1 MFVLVFNNTTANVPN
16 NPIDNTN
23 NRVERNSRTK
33 SSLPRVNITNYNVL
47 INGRNF
53 YDQSINDLIKHC
65 DEIKITGR
73 SRWLYNR
80 MLVKLSV
87 FQRSLESNSSWY

>member
-33 SSLPRVNITNYNVL
+33 SSLPRLNITNYNVL

-87 FQRSLESNSSWY
+87 FQRSLESNCSWY

>member
-53 YDQSINDLIKHC
+53 YDQPINDLIKHC
-65 DEIKITGR
+65 DEIKITR
-73 SRWLYNR
+73 KSR
-80 MLVKLSV
+80 
-87 FQRSLESNSSWY
+87 